1 MIKAVIFGIAGLTLS
16 EPEAAFFKEHNP
28 LGFILFKRN
37 VDTPVQVTNLVKS
50 LRACVGRE
58 DAPVLI
64 DQEGGRVRRLMPP
77 HWRETPPLKT
87 YGDLF
92 TQNPDSALRACY
104 LHHRLI
110 AHDLMALGIDVSC
123 APMLDT
129 RVEGAHDIVGDRAFS
144 TDPEINK
151 ILGAEAIKG
160 LHEGGVISIIKH
172 IPTHGPAA
180 CDSHLDLPRVEWSLD
195 QLRPHFDVFKAN
207 NHAPWAMTAHIV
219 YEAIDSELPAT
230 CSPKVIQDIIRG
242 EIGFEGFLV
251 SDDLGMKALEGSWAS
266 KAEMSLKAGCDAVLH
281 CSGEMVEMEDVI
293 QGVGPLE
300 DQSLK
305 RLNRTPPL
313 KALPF
318 HSQKAQDELDE
329 LIGLRKAS

>member
-1 MIKAVIFGIAGLTLS
+1 MIKAVLFGIAGLTLS
-16 EPEAAFFKEHNP
+16 DAEVSFFKEHNP

-37 VDTPVQVTNLVKS
+37 VDTPAQVASLVKS

-77 HWRETPPLKT
+77 HWRETPALKT

-92 TQNPDSALRACY
+92 LSDPDAALRTCY

-110 AHDLMALGIDVSC
+110 AHDLRELGINVSC

-144 TDPEINK
+144 TDPHVNTV
-151 ILGAEAIKG
+151 LGAQAIQG

-180 CDSHLDLPRVEWSLD
+180 CDSHLELPRVAWSLD

-207 NHAPWAMTAHIV
+207 THAPWAMTAHII
-219 YEAIDSELPAT
+219 YEAIDSEHTAT
-230 CSPKVIQDIIRG
+230 CSPKVIQEIIRG

-251 SDDLGMKALEGSWAS
+251 SDDLGMKALQGSWAS

-281 CSGEMVEMEDVI
+281 CSGEMAEMQDVI
-293 QGVGPLE
+293 KGVGFLQ
-300 DQSLK
+300 DQSLE
-305 RLNRTPPL
+305 RLNRLPPL
-313 KALPF
+313 KPLPF
-318 HSQKAQDELDE
+318 QSQKGQDELDV